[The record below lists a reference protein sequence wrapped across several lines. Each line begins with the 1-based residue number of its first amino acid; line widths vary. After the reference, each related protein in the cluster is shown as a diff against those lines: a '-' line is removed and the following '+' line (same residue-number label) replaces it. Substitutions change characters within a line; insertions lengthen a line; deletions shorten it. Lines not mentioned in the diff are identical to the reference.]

1 MESNHNHLLSGKGV
15 TKRFGGLA
23 AVSDVGFEIR
33 QGEILGLIGPNG
45 AGKTTLFNLI
55 SGAFPLTRGTITF
68 GGTDITGLSA
78 TRRCKMGIART
89 FQVGRLFP
97 NLTTLENVGL
107 ASLFGID
114 RHPVFAEAMEEA
126 YAVLEFMGLSKHA
139 DTYPSELTLALQR
152 RLEIARAL
160 ATKPSLLLLD
170 EVLAG
175 LTPTEVAAGVETIN
189 QIRVQGVTI
198 FIVEHIMKAIMNVSD
213 RVIVLHHGE
222 KIAEGPP
229 QEIASSDLV
238 RKVYLGEE
246 EE

>member
-1 MESNHNHLLSGKGV
+1 MKTGMNSLLSGTAV

-23 AVSDVGFEIR
+23 AVHNVDFELGT
-33 QGEILGLIGPNG
+33 GEILGLIGPNG

-55 SGAFPLTRGTITF
+55 SGALPLTQGSIRF
-68 GGTDITGLSA
+68 GNDDITRLSSP
-78 TRRCKMGIART
+78 RRCKLGIART

-107 ASLFGID
+107 ASLFG
-114 RHPVFAEAMEEA
+114 RKQRPAYAEAMEEA
-126 YAVLEFMGLSKHA
+126 LELLEFMGLNQFA
-139 DTYPSELTLALQR
+139 DQQPGDLTLALQR

-160 ATKPSLLLLD
+160 ATKPILILLD

-175 LTPTEVAAGVETIN
+175 LTPTEVSEGVEIIN
-189 QIRVQGVTI
+189 QIRLTGVTI

-222 KIAEGPP
+222 KIAEGTPG
-229 QEIASSDLV
+229 EIAASDLV
-238 RKVYLGEE
+238 RNVYLGEE
-246 EE
+246 DE